1 MTKDGFLYLCEF
13 VASESIYDL
22 QDFFIDNGMEDMIR
36 GRDSRI
42 VALEFFM
49 DGRPLGMYLDWLRS
63 MDATAPAEKVKPGAV
78 GVMLDDLR
86 DTPRMFRLLD
96 HSRHMGLAYF
106 EPLDDVGTT
115 VGHPIR
121 QFWPLLDRMPS

>member
-1 MTKDGFLYLCEF
+1 MTKERFMYVCEF
-13 VASESIYDL
+13 VANEPVRDL
-22 QDFFIDNGMEDMIR
+22 EDFFVDNGMEDRVR
-36 GRDSRI
+36 GRNARI

-49 DGRPLGMYLDWLRS
+49 DGAPFGMYLDWVRQQECTP
-63 MDATAPAEKVKPGAV
+63 TADKIKPGAV